1 LKRVSYKKVRKI
13 QPNYFEYTGV
23 HTTDPVEMQLFVYN
37 EEGFEEYHKA
47 SLERIEKELQDSLQ
61 QNDVKWLNVHGLH
74 DVNLIQKTSEF
85 LNLEP
90 YVISDILN
98 VSKRSKIEELDQI
111 LFFSVKSILPG
122 EDESHVHVEQISFV
136 LKDNV
141 LVSFQEKKSAF
152 FNHIRERIKTHSGIV
167 CKKQNDYLLYLMLDA
182 VMENFYISIEYYE
195 EGIER
200 LLLQSK
206 ASDDPK
212 VLIDI
217 ERNRENLNFLKRSII
232 PLRDALYNLKSEQ
245 DDASFNIIKSANY
258 TFFTRLHQKSV
269 EILEQIEYD
278 INTLDSASSFYFSS
292 QSHRM
297 NEIMKV
303 LTVVSVIFMPL
314 TFIVGV
320 YGMNFEHMPELKLTY
335 GYYVVVGVMV
345 GIAVAMAWYFKRKK
359 WF

>member
-1 LKRVSYKKVRKI
+1 MKRVSYKKVRKI

-23 HTTDPVEMQLFVYN
+23 HNTDPVEMQLFVYN

-47 SLERIEKELQDSLQ
+47 SLERIEKELQDPLQ

-74 DVNLIQKTSEF
+74 NVNLIKETAE
-85 LNLEP
+85 LLGLEP

-98 VSKRSKIEELDQI
+98 VTKRSKIEELDQI

-122 EDESHVHVEQISFV
+122 EDDQHVHVEQISFV

>member
-1 LKRVSYKKVRKI
+1 MKRVSYNKVRKI

-37 EEGFEEYHKA
+37 EEGYEEYSKVGFD
-47 SLERIEKELQDSLQ
+47 RIEKELQDKLQ
-61 QNDVKWLNVHGLH
+61 KNDVKWLNIHGLH
-74 DVNLIQKTSEF
+74 DINAIKKTGE
-85 LNLEP
+85 LLGLEP
-90 YVISDILN
+90 YVVSDILN
-98 VSKRSKIEELDQI
+98 VSKRSKMEELDQI

-122 EDESHVHVEQISFV
+122 EDDQHVHVEQISFV
-136 LKDNV
+136 LKDNM

-152 FNHIRERIKTHSGIV
+152 FTHIRERIKTHSGIV
-167 CKKQNDYLLYLMLDA
+167 RKKQNDYLLYLLLDA
-182 VMENFYISIEYYE
+182 VMENFFITIEYYE
-195 EGIER
+195 DGIER
-200 LLLQSK
+200 LLVK
-206 ASDDPK
+206 AKSSDDPK
-212 VLIDI
+212 VLVEI
-217 ERNRENLNFLKRSII
+217 ERNRENLNFLKRSIL

-245 DDASFNIIKSANY
+245 DDEAFNVIDESNY
-258 TFFTRLHQKSV
+258 TFFTRLHQKAI

-278 INTLDSASSFYFSS
+278 INTLDSASNFYFSS

-320 YGMNFEHMPELKLTY
+320 YGMNFKHMPELEFTY
-335 GYYVVVGVMV
+335 GYYVVVGLM
-345 GIAVAMAWYFKRKK
+345 IAVAATMAWYFKRKK

>member
-1 LKRVSYKKVRKI
+1 
-13 QPNYFEYTGV
+13 
-23 HTTDPVEMQLFVYN
+23 
-37 EEGFEEYHKA
+37 
-47 SLERIEKELQDSLQ
+47 
-61 QNDVKWLNVHGLH
+61 
-74 DVNLIQKTSEF
+74 
-85 LNLEP
+85 
-90 YVISDILN
+90 
-98 VSKRSKIEELDQI
+98 
-111 LFFSVKSILPG
+111 
-122 EDESHVHVEQISFV
+122 
-136 LKDNV
+136 
-141 LVSFQEKKSAF
+141 
-152 FNHIRERIKTHSGIV
+152 
-167 CKKQNDYLLYLMLDA
+167 MLDA

-195 EGIER
+195 EEIER

-212 VLIDI
+212 VLINI

-278 INTLDSASSFYFSS
+278 INTLDSASSLYFSS